1 MLQPANMKRMM
12 RLPPWILC
20 GALACAA
27 VSAAEPGAPGP
38 MTPVAHSAQLSV
50 EGAVAGGVL
59 TLRVHRANDPQPLKV
74 TDLALRLDGR
84 SLPVMARADGSFAA
98 PLKELPPHA
107 PGKLEIIV
115 AHDGALDALDG
126 QLPAGAPAAAA
137 GAGSGG
143 TVGSLIHKQ
152 MSWWIL
158 NVLIVLIG
166 VIAVSRRMS

>member
-1 MLQPANMKRMM
+1 MLHPANMKRMM
-12 RLPPWILC
+12 GLPPWILC

-27 VSAAEPGAPGP
+27 ASAAEPAAQVPL
-38 MTPVAHSAQLSV
+38 TPVAHSAQLSV

-59 TLRVHRANDPQPLKV
+59 TLRVHRASDPQPLKV
-74 TDLALRLDGR
+74 TELAVRLDGR
-84 SLPVMARADGSFAA
+84 PLPVMARADGSFAA
-98 PLKELPPHA
+98 PFKELGPHA

-126 QLPAGAPAAAA
+126 QLPADAPAAAA

>member
-1 MLQPANMKRMM
+1 MKRMM
-12 RLPPWILC
+12 RPLAGLLC
-20 GALACAA
+20 GALAYTVFAEEPA
-27 VSAAEPGAPGP
+27 VQVP

-59 TLRVHRANDPQPLKV
+59 RLRVRRANDPQPLRV
-74 TDLALRLDGR
+74 TDLAVRLDGR

-98 PLKELPPHA
+98 PLNEVPPHA
-107 PGKLEIIV
+107 PGKLEIII

-126 QLPAGAPAAAA
+126 QLPVGALAA
-137 GAGSGG
+137 GASAGSAGALS
-143 TVGSLIHKQ
+143 SLIHKQ

-158 NVLIVLIG
+158 NVVIVLIG

>member
-1 MLQPANMKRMM
+1 MLHPANMKRMM
-12 RLPPWILC
+12 RLPLWILC

-27 VSAAEPGAPGP
+27 AAAAEPAAQVP
-38 MTPVAHSAQLSV
+38 MTPVAQSAQLSV

-59 TLRVHRANDPQPLKV
+59 TLRVHRASDPQPLKV

-107 PGKLEIIV
+107 PGKLEIII

-126 QLPAGAPAAAA
+126 QLPAGAPAAA

-158 NVLIVLIG
+158 NVFIVLIG

>member
-1 MLQPANMKRMM
+1 MLRPANMKRMM

-27 VSAAEPGAPGP
+27 ASAAEPAAQVP
-38 MTPVAHSAQLSV
+38 MTPVAQSAQLSV

-59 TLRVHRANDPQPLKV
+59 TLRVHRASDPQPLKV

-107 PGKLEIIV
+107 PGKLEIII

-126 QLPAGAPAAAA
+126 QLPAGAPAAA

-158 NVLIVLIG
+158 NVFIVLIG

>member
-1 MLQPANMKRMM
+1 MKRML

-27 VSAAEPGAPGP
+27 VAAAEPGAPVP

-59 TLRVHRANDPQPLKV
+59 TLRVHRANDPQPLNV
-74 TDLALRLDGR
+74 TELALRLDGR
-84 SLPVMARADGSFAA
+84 PLPVMARADGSFAA

-137 GAGSGG
+137 GAGRGG

-158 NVLIVLIG
+158 NVVIVLIG
-166 VIAVSRRMS
+166 VIAISRRMS

>member
-1 MLQPANMKRMM
+1 MLHPANMKRML

-27 VSAAEPGAPGP
+27 VSAAEPAGQVP

-59 TLRVHRANDPQPLKV
+59 TLRVHRANGPQSLKV
-74 TDLALRLDGR
+74 SDLALRLDGR

-98 PLKELPPHA
+98 PLKELPPRA
-107 PGKLEIIV
+107 PGKLEIII

-126 QLPAGAPAAAA
+126 QLPAGAA
-137 GAGSGG
+137 GAGGGG
-143 TVGSLIHKQ
+143 TVSSLIHKQ
-152 MSWWIL
+152 MSWWVL
-158 NVLIVLIG
+158 NVVIVLIG